1 MKKILKIILIL
12 IFVVFFSVS
21 IFHKIVSNT
30 LITKIGKYSVLKV
43 LSGSMEPDILV
54 GDIIIIEK
62 CQSYEVNDIVTFN
75 VENQY
80 LVTHR
85 IIEIQENNYVTKGDN
100 NNTIDSEKVTLE
112 NIDGK
117 VIYNSKLLKLL
128 DKYKLILIIILL
140 ILFFW

>member
-1 MKKILKIILIL
+1 MKKILKIIPIL